1 MNEKKICFII
11 HNDNKMSYSD
21 NVEYIKALNV
31 PRGMEAECLTVE
43 SDQSKF
49 EAYNEGMYASDAK
62 YKVYIGY
69 NTYIINKNIIY
80 DILNIFENDKQAA
93 MIGIVGRKGVST
105 MESEAVMYGKIMQD
119 SITSGI
125 KVKEFHN
132 VEKTTEIV
140 NFMNDILIATSQDM
154 VWGEAICAMTDGYL
168 YMTDERKMVVAR
180 QVDPWCFKETI
191 LF

>member
-1 MNEKKICFII
+1 
-11 HNDNKMSYSD
+11 
-21 NVEYIKALNV
+21 
-31 PRGMEAECLTVE
+31 
-43 SDQSKF
+43 
-49 EAYNEGMYASDAK
+49 
-62 YKVYIGY
+62 
-69 NTYIINKNIIY
+69 
-80 DILNIFENDKQAA
+80 
-93 MIGIVGRKGVST
+93 

>member
-69 NTYIINKNIIY
+69 NTYY
-80 DILNIFENDKQAA
+80 ASQYPELNREGKLDYNLTRESAPEYKLVLKKA
-93 MIGIVGRKGVST
+93 GR
-105 MESEAVMYGKIMQD
+105 
-119 SITSGI
+119 
-125 KVKEFHN
+125 
-132 VEKTTEIV
+132 
-140 NFMNDILIATSQDM
+140 L
-154 VWGEAICAMTDGYL
+154 
-168 YMTDERKMVVAR
+168 
-180 QVDPWCFKETI
+180 
-191 LF
+191 